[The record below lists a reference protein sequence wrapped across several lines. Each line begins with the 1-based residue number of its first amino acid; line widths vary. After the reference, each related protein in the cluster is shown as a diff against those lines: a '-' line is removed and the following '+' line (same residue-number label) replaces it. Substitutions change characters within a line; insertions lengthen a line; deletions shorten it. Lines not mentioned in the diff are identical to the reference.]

1 MALAAPPLNDRKR
14 VKVYELKN
22 NDWFDRGTGFC
33 AGQLLVNDE
42 ARIFVQSED
51 DAQRMLLETRI
62 SRDDGYQ
69 RQQDTLIVWTEPSG
83 IDMALSFQEADG
95 CAQIWEFITDI
106 QQRMLAM
113 HPNEYDGLSD
123 ELVDGQGLLLPMPEL
138 ANLHQVQET
147 MRAAS
152 QTTHGRDALVKFIM
166 APETQYLSKLLPLVE
181 LAEHVEDIQALHR
194 LCTIMKTL
202 ILLNDTSIIELT
214 VSDHAILGV
223 VGALEYDPDFP
234 SHKANHRHYLA
245 DESRFKEVVA
255 IDNPVVKNKIHAT
268 YRLQYLKDVVLARIL
283 DDPTFTVLNSL
294 IFYNQVDIVNHIQSS
309 KDFIQELFA
318 IFTTPDSDDQR
329 KKDAVHFIQT
339 CCSVAKSIQA
349 QSRAHLFQNFIHGG
363 LLDVV
368 TYALRHRH
376 ASVRV
381 AGTDILVALIDH
393 DPVMMRSHI
402 FRSINQKTKPLTDT
416 LIELLLVEVDLGVKA
431 QMADAIKVLLDPH
444 ASSTS
449 MDMLGRTNGDFMAK
463 MRGANPNSSAQM
475 ESFVDNFYND
485 GAKRLFQPLKD
496 LEHSQNLHTI
506 SVHEASLFVHLVEIL
521 CFFIR
526 QHNFRSKYYILA
538 ENLHCRVAQLLSC
551 PQKHLKLTALKWFR
565 TCVALNDEHHNKDMI
580 TKGVF
585 DPILDIVYQTMPR
598 DNLLNSA
605 CLELFEFIKRE
616 NLKQLVIPLVEG
628 YREKLL
634 GITYVNTFGALVMKY
649 EQIQSGFNPDES
661 SFSTQGGETPNRS
674 LVASGQRWQGLKDAD
689 AEEEAYFNATSD
701 DEIEDESA
709 ASLPDSIVAKT
720 PEVGPPMRPLVSYP
734 EDEDEDAMEMLAA
747 SPGTPAEKK
756 EPNVE
761 STTPDTLG
769 SPLSVV
775 PEKRRREEDDEDD
788 LEKLAGAV
796 PAKRRSSVS
805 SIGSVRSD
813 MSAANLD
820 SPTSSQQ
827 QNGTGHPLRRKGSL
841 RSKDDSAG
849 PQKGISIGSISLSLG
864 KTSNEEGGES

>member
-1 MALAAPPLNDRKR
+1 MMALAAPPLNDRKR

-22 NDWFDRGTGFC
+22 NDWYDRGTGFC
-33 AGQLLVNDE
+33 AGQLLANDE

-496 LEHSQNLHTI
+496 LEHSQSLQTI
-506 SVHEASLFVHLVEIL
+506 SVQEASLFVHLVEIL

-538 ENLHCRVAQLLSC
+538 E
-551 PQKHLKLTALKWFR
+551 
-565 TCVALNDEHHNKDMI
+565 
-580 TKGVF
+580 
-585 DPILDIVYQTMPR
+585 
-598 DNLLNSA
+598 
-605 CLELFEFIKRE
+605 
-616 NLKQLVIPLVEG
+616 
-628 YREKLL
+628 
-634 GITYVNTFGALVMKY
+634 
-649 EQIQSGFNPDES
+649 
-661 SFSTQGGETPNRS
+661 
-674 LVASGQRWQGLKDAD
+674 
-689 AEEEAYFNATSD
+689 
-701 DEIEDESA
+701 
-709 ASLPDSIVAKT
+709 
-720 PEVGPPMRPLVSYP
+720 
-734 EDEDEDAMEMLAA
+734 
-747 SPGTPAEKK
+747 
-756 EPNVE
+756 
-761 STTPDTLG
+761 
-769 SPLSVV
+769 
-775 PEKRRREEDDEDD
+775 
-788 LEKLAGAV
+788 
-796 PAKRRSSVS
+796 
-805 SIGSVRSD
+805 
-813 MSAANLD
+813 
-820 SPTSSQQ
+820 
-827 QNGTGHPLRRKGSL
+827 
-841 RSKDDSAG
+841 
-849 PQKGISIGSISLSLG
+849 
-864 KTSNEEGGES
+864 

>member
-22 NDWFDRGTGFC
+22 NDWYDRGTGFC
-33 AGQLLVNDE
+33 AGQILANDE

-69 RQQDTLIVWTEPSG
+69 RQQVWTEPSG
-83 IDMALSFQEADG
+83 IDMALSFQEAEG
-95 CAQIWEFITDI
+95 CGQIWEFITDI

-123 ELVDGQGLLLPMPEL
+123 ELV
-138 ANLHQVQET
+138 QET

-152 QTTHGRDALVKFIM
+152 QTTHGRDALVKFVM
-166 APETQYLSKLLPLVE
+166 APETQYLAKLLPLVE
-181 LAEHVEDIQALHR
+181 LAEHAEDIQALHR

-202 ILLNDTSIIELT
+202 ILLNDTSIIDLT

-255 IDNPVVKNKIHAT
+255 IDNPVIKNKIHAT

-309 KDFIQELFA
+309 KDFIQELFT
-318 IFTTPDSDDQR
+318 IFTTPDSEDQR

-416 LIELLLVEVDLGVKA
+416 LIELLLVEIDLGVKA

-475 ESFVDNFYND
+475 EGFVDNFYND

-496 LEHSQNLHTI
+496 LEHSQNLRFTVHTI
-506 SVHEASLFVHLVEIL
+506 TAQEASLFVHLVEIL

-565 TCVALNDEHHNKDMI
+565 TCIALNDEHHNKDMI
-580 TKGVF
+580 VKGVF

-616 NLKQLVIPLVEG
+616 NLKQLLIPLVEG

-634 GITYVNTFGALVMKY
+634 GITYVSTFGALVLKY
-649 EQIQSGFNPDES
+649 EQIQSGFNPDET

-674 LVASGQRWQGLKDAD
+674 LVAGGQRWQGLKDAD
-689 AEEEAYFNATSD
+689 AEEEAYFNANSD
-701 DEIEDESA
+701 DEAEDEGA
-709 ASLPDSIVAKT
+709 TSLPETVIAKA
-720 PEVGPPMRPLVSYP
+720 PEGGPPMRPLVSYP

-747 SPGTPAEKK
+747 SPSTPAEKK
-756 EPNVE
+756 EPSVE
-761 STTPDTLG
+761 TATSETLETP
-769 SPLSVV
+769 SSVV
-775 PEKRRREEDDEDD
+775 PEKRRREDDDEDD

-805 SIGSVRSD
+805 SISSVRSD

-820 SPTSSQQ
+820 SPTATQQ
-827 QNGTGHPLRRKGSL
+827 QNGTEHPLRRKGSL
-841 RSKDDSAG
+841 RSKDGSPG
-849 PQKGISIGSISLSLG
+849 PQKGISIGPISLSLSG
-864 KTSNEEGGES
+864 KTSNEEGGG